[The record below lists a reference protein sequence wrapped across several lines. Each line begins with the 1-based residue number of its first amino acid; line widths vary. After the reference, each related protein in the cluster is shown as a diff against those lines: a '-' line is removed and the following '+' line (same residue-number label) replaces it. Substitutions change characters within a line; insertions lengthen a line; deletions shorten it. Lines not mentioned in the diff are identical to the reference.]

1 MQAPTPDKPGS
12 RPAGGRRGSLLF
24 WLRPG
29 DSVRRIRRCL
39 GGGFLLALA
48 TLAVNESVPA
58 VRGAEQA
65 SAMKRLT
72 SQPRMTPE
80 SAAGI
85 ARRETGGRV
94 LSVTRLEGGEQGY
107 RVRVLLDGG
116 RVTTVLVGPG
126 GGIRRQR

>member
-1 MQAPTPDKPGS
+1 MQAPNSNKPGS
-12 RPAGGRRGSLLF
+12 RPAAGCRGR
-24 WLRPG
+24 WACRPRPD
-29 DSVRRIRRCL
+29 DSGRRIRRCL

-48 TLAVNESVPA
+48 TLAVKEGVPA
-58 VRGAEQA
+58 VRGAEKA
-65 SAMKRLT
+65 PAMQRLA

-80 SAAGI
+80 SAAGV

-94 LSVTRLEGGEQGY
+94 LSVTPLEGGEQGF